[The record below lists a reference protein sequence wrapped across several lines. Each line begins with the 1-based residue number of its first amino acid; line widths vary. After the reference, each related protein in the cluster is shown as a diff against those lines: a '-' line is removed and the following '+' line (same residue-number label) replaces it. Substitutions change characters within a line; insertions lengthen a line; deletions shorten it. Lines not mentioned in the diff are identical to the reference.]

1 MLQRIFRASS
11 VGRMTKPAPPT
22 GRTDRQSLIEERLGE
37 SLEAFVLARRPDTS
51 WRLIAS
57 EIIERTGVDLTGEA
71 LRGWF
76 S

>member
-1 MLQRIFRASS
+1 
-11 VGRMTKPAPPT
+11 MTKPAPPT